1 MIFGR
6 TTHKS
11 GNPTAKSQSGNIV
24 LMLFAGIAM
33 VGVLG
38 VATTNFMQ
46 GPLRSAVKITR
57 QNTADTQMS
66 IGGQVAIMAA
76 TNAAN
81 NGDCD
86 GDGMIEPLEWLDK
99 GALPAPIGGG
109 LVPMNIGISKKD
121 PWGTDYGYCVWD
133 YGTQSLQTSCQET
146 PGTNRRLQGTTNQAY
161 PVVALVSAG
170 PDKTFT
176 TICRNF
182 TSGPDRADQNTNG
195 VLTDA
200 GDFPLVGK
208 ANVNDDDI
216 IATYTYLE
224 AMAAS
229 GGLWTLKSSDP
240 AKAVITKDLEVTGG
254 ATFTGTGT
262 FSRLAAV
269 GSDFLEVVSGL
280 KLGSPT
286 VMPTCN
292 LANGGVMRLAA
303 DKKSVE
309 ICDGAAVPPAWIPM
323 GGGGGGT
330 TTMMAVAASGSYAK
344 TSVGDFDIY
353 KFTGNGTFEITE
365 LGNDPT
371 FGSKIDYLVI
381 GGGGLGG
388 DGGGGGAGGVL
399 GGSLNGVIQSYPI
412 VVGAAGFWNGT
423 AAGVKGKSSTFAGLE
438 ALGGGG
444 ASFQAS
450 FPPSD
455 GGSGGG
461 GNNYYATAG
470 AGTVGQGYAG
480 CRNAVSYRSYG
491 GGGGAGGPCP
501 GGIQPGPGI
510 TSAITGITE
519 TYACGQQGFD
529 EAAGTGGN
537 VGCTSGGLSTAL
549 QNKGH
554 GGGSAGVVILK
565 VKQRGGTAAGAVSA
579 FPLKAPD
586 GSAVAP
592 SYSFATLPAKGL
604 YVDSGSVRLSGLAAP
619 TANDQAA
626 NKAYVDTA
634 VAAAASGGVTYLGT
648 TTQNYTGDLGGLV
661 GANDKCRAQ
670 YGVGAR
676 FMKYRDLGYLT
687 TSVAAMNLGWVGCDS
702 MAFAIDPS
710 YSVTFASCDG
720 SAAHNI
726 NIGSVSQSLRYSQ
739 CQDWRDSSG
748 AGYGFTL
755 QLSSSQFQV
764 YAQTCNSGAKIHCVK

>member
-371 FGSKIDYLVI
+371 YGSKVEYLIV
-381 GGGGLGG
+381 GGGGFSTNTDAGA
-388 DGGGGGAGGVL
+388 GAGGVL
-399 GGSLNGVIQSYPI
+399 GGSLTGVVQSYSI
-412 VVGAAGFWNGT
+412 VVGAAGT
-423 AAGVKGKSSTFAGLE
+423 YSAGQYDGKSSTFAGLD
-438 ALGGGG
+438 AKGGGRTG
-444 ASFQAS
+444 TYFSS
-450 FPPSD
+450 PGGN

-461 GNNYYATAG
+461 GVGSSNPGSPAGSGTA
-470 AGTVGQGYAG
+470 GQGYAG
-480 CRNAVSYRSYG
+480 CPGFAGGSSGRNVG
-491 GGGGAGGPCP
+491 GGGGAGGPCVSNVQ
-501 GGIQPGPGI
+501 GGPGI

-519 TYACGQQGFD
+519 IYSCGQVGFNED
-529 EAAGTGGN
+529 LYDSDQNHSAFISP
-537 VGCTSGGLSTAL
+537 GCPVQRNRASIP
-549 QNKGH
+549 NKGH
-554 GGGSAGVVILK
+554 GGGSSGVVIVK
-565 VKQRGGTAAGAVSA
+565 VKQRGGTAAGAAST

-592 SYSFATLPAKGL
+592 SYSFTSLPAKGL
-604 YVDSGSVRLSGLAAP
+604 FVDSGNVRLSGLASP

-634 VAAAASGGVTYLGT
+634 VAAAAGGKITYLGT
-648 TTQNYTGDLGGLV
+648 TPTVYYGDLGGIR
-661 GANDKCRAQ
+661 GANKKCELAF
-670 YGVGAR
+670 GTGAR
-676 FMKYRDLGYLT
+676 MMRILDIRTFTSDVTWGGGWVDSVCTGMNASGYTSFICDGQALGAGIAYAHCNEWTNSGGITGFYTQISGVT
-687 TSVAAMNLGWVGCDS
+687 TSV
-702 MAFAIDPS
+702 
-710 YSVTFASCDG
+710 G
-720 SAAHNI
+720 SLA
-726 NIGSVSQSLRYSQ
+726 
-739 CQDWRDSSG
+739 
-748 AGYGFTL
+748 
-755 QLSSSQFQV
+755 
-764 YAQTCNSGAKIHCVK
+764 CNNTMPIHCVK